1 MGSRLITHISSP
13 SNPKEKNFS
22 FCSADAPAVGASHR
36 RWERSRIIIG
46 FNSTVLILEKV
57 ILFVSGFRSGLKR
70 GIDGL
75 VSVLVCFGSVGDSL
89 GGGLVGFSAVVVR
102 WSSRV
107 GLSGAICQVE
117 DLLTVWHSCWGIAGA
132 FADVFYGLSSTL
144 APLSLTVASEI
155 SILGWVVVSTGYMHG
170 HVQVLLFR
178 VWILS
183 SIVEF
188 SGSAFKVMAFSTW
201 FWVCLEMFVALAFFF
216 NGEASRGVFPRS
228 AVNFSGWTF
237 FVSRVGCLA
246 VLMLLIYP
254 DWRHVLVS
262 FGCPFEISGSLKSLI
277 VQGERRCVICLA
289 ELNNNSRQKKE
300 LNNNIYS
307 YIGSSFY

>member
-1 MGSRLITHISSP
+1 MLRRSVLLTAAGSGPGNRWSGFGSGVLWLGGRFARWWARRLLCGSGEMVKP
-13 SNPKEKNFS
+13 VPEPLK
-22 FCSADAPAVGASHR
+22 
-36 RWERSRIIIG
+36 
-46 FNSTVLILEKV
+46 
-57 ILFVSGFRSGLKR
+57 VSGQARAYVIPVSLC
-70 GIDGL
+70 L
-75 VSVLVCFGSVGDSL
+75 VSGEVLV
-89 GGGLVGFSAVVVR
+89 
-102 WSSRV
+102 WRV

-132 FADVFYGLSSTL
+132 FADVFSGLSSTL
-144 APLSLTVASEI
+144 APLLLTVASEI

-216 NGEASRGVFPRS
+216 NGEASR
-228 AVNFSGWTF
+228 
-237 FVSRVGCLA
+237 
-246 VLMLLIYP
+246 VLVLLIYP

-262 FGCPFEISGSLKSLI
+262 FGCPFEISGSLRCSSMYKITDHPFLIRFISLSI
-277 VQGERRCVICLA
+277 IDEVITGAPEINL
-289 ELNNNSRQKKE
+289 Q
-300 LNNNIYS
+300 
-307 YIGSSFY
+307 